1 MTKHRGPGPGPGGPW
16 GGPWGGGGRAQY
28 WGGGFGPGGPG
39 GGPRGRGR
47 RRARR
52 GDVRAALLVLLA
64 EEPRN
69 GYQLIQELAERSGGM
84 WQPSPGA
91 VYPALAQLEDEG
103 LVRSEETDGRRSF
116 RLTDEGSRY
125 VEEHRERLGTPWKAM
140 AGEGGEGL
148 IELRDL
154 VGQLAAAVLQV
165 AHAGTDAQVGEAKR
179 LLTEARRRHLPHP
192 RRGRAGR
199 RGPRGR
205 RAGRAAGAGRR
216 RAGHELPALGPAG
229 RPRAGPPAG
238 RA

>member
-16 GGPWGGGGRAQY
+16 GGPWGGTGG
-28 WGGGFGPGGPG
+28 WSGGFGPGGPG

-91 VYPALAQLEDEG
+91 VYPALSQLEDEG

-179 LLTEARRRHLPHP
+179 LLTEARRGVYRILAEDAQDDAQDSPHDAEDAP
-192 RRGRAGR
+192 DDAEDA
-199 RGPRGR
+199 P
-205 RAGRAAGAGRR
+205 
-216 RAGHELPALGPAG
+216 PAPDPDGPA
-229 RPRAGPPAG
+229 AS
-238 RA
+238 

>member
-1 MTKHRGPGPGPGGPW
+1 MRSRSPAPAAAGTTARPAWRAMTKHRGPGRRPGGPW
-16 GGPWGGGGRAQY
+16 GGPWGGPGG

-103 LVRSEETDGRRSF
+103 LVRSEETEGRRSF

-165 AHAGTDAQVGEAKR
+165 AHAGTDGQVGRPSASS
-179 LLTEARRRHLPHP
+179 P
-192 RRGRAGR
+192 RPGAASTASS
-199 RGPRGR
+199 PRTPR
-205 RAGRAAGAGRR
+205 TTRSADDADGAPDDADPG
-216 RAGHELPALGPAG
+216 GPATS
-229 RPRAGPPAG
+229 
-238 RA
+238 